1 MQGLTTAILG
11 RNIIEY
17 EEIDSTQ
24 LEILR
29 RIEKGS
35 IQDGTVVVSKLQT
48 NGIGTHGRTWYTDTG
63 NDIAFSLVV
72 MPNCNIAKLE
82 NISLQVAKD
91 MVKVFENLYGIKLE
105 IKEPN
110 DIMINCKKIGGI
122 LTQTKLKGEIV
133 KYLVVGIGI
142 NTNKTDFAKEIE
154 ESATSIKKEYN
165 IDVDNEKVIVAF
177 FNIFENTLKR
187 MVGKI

>member
-1 MQGLTTAILG
+1 M
-11 RNIIEY
+11 EC
-17 EEIDSTQ
+17 
-24 LEILR
+24 
-29 RIEKGS
+29 
-35 IQDGTVVVSKLQT
+35 
-48 NGIGTHGRTWYTDTG
+48 GTHGRTWYTDTK
-63 NDIAFSLVV
+63 NDIAFSFVV

-82 NISLQVAKD
+82 NISLQIAQD

-177 FNIFENTLKR
+177 CNIFENTLKR